1 MWTEIYIF
9 ELEFSRFTSEIKTER
24 TLKFN
29 ILWKKKKNEFSAS
42 FVKKSHRLVLYNR
55 RISAHTSVG
64 WLIASNTI
72 SSRRSFDLFHTEH
85 THGCTRTKSRTRAV
99 IVNSKCVSPL
109 GQSRFLLLTHTLYI
123 DQRRQR

>member
-29 ILWKKKKNEFSAS
+29 ILWKKKKKNEFSAS

-55 RISAHTSVG
+55 RISA
-64 WLIASNTI
+64 
-72 SSRRSFDLFHTEH
+72 
-85 THGCTRTKSRTRAV
+85 RTRLSA
-99 IVNSKCVSPL
+99 
-109 GQSRFLLLTHTLYI
+109 
-123 DQRRQR
+123 D